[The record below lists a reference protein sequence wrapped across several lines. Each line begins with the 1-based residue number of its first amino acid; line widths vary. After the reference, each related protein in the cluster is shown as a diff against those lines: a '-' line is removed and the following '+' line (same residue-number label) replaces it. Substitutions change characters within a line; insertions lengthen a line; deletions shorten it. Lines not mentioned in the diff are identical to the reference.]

1 MNNVLLQLF
10 GALLIFICIIFAIG
24 NYAIKN
30 RKFTC
35 NRYILNT
42 YLYIILTFNIIAI
55 QLLLLEYNG
64 VKFNPSLLLFVGIFI
79 LTLFCIFLMHNIS
92 SLNIVLKHFVWV
104 IFVLLLG
111 LIFYPMYSSFIDRK
125 ELILSAMLTTILLFV
140 GLSAIAY
147 LKPEYISLSWGPV
160 LLLLLIGGIIMEL
173 TLLFIMNKSQNR
185 SIWFRFMSYFFIGV
199 FMVFIL
205 YDTKRLQI
213 NAKKCVLADYIK
225 ESLGLFL
232 DIFNI
237 FIRILSFGRR

>member
-1 MNNVLLQLF
+1 MNKVLLQLF
-10 GALLIFICIIFAIG
+10 GALLIFVCVVFSIL

-30 RKFTC
+30 RQFTC

-42 YLYIILTFNIIAI
+42 YLYIILTFIIMAI
-55 QLLLLEYNG
+55 QLLLMEYNG
-64 VKFNPSLLLFVGIFI
+64 IKFNPSLMLFIGIFI
-79 LTLFCIFLMHNIS
+79 LTLVFIVLLHKIS
-92 SLNIVLKHFVWV
+92 SLNIVLKHFVWLV
-104 IFVLLLG
+104 FILFLG
-111 LIFYPMYSSFIDRK
+111 LIFYPMYTSFIDKK
-125 ELILSAMLTTILLFV
+125 EMILSAILTTVLLFI

-173 TLLFIMNKSQNR
+173 SLRFIMNKGNNR
-185 SIWFRFMSYFFIGV
+185 SKWFRVMSYFFIIV

-213 NAKKCVLADYIK
+213 NAKNCVIADYIK

-232 DIFNI
+232 DVFNI
-237 FIRILSFGRR
+237 FVRILSLGR

>member
-1 MNNVLLQLF
+1 MNKVLLQLF
-10 GALLIFICIIFAIG
+10 GALLIFVCVVFSIL

-30 RKFTC
+30 RQFTC

-42 YLYIILTFNIIAI
+42 YLYIILTFNIMAI
-55 QLLLLEYNG
+55 QLLLMEYNG
-64 VKFNPSLLLFVGIFI
+64 INFNPSFMLFIGIFI
-79 LTLFCIFLMHNIS
+79 LTLVTIILLHKIS
-92 SLNIVLKHFVWV
+92 SLNIILKHFVWL
-104 IFVLLLG
+104 IFILFLG
-111 LIFYPMYSSFIDRK
+111 LIFYPMYTSFIDKK
-125 ELILSAMLTTILLFV
+125 EMILSAILTTVLLFI

-173 TLLFIMNKSQNR
+173 SLRFIMNKGNR
-185 SIWFRFMSYFFIGV
+185 RSKWFRVMSYFFIIV

-213 NAKKCVLADYIK
+213 NAKNCVIADYIK

-232 DIFNI
+232 DVFNI
-237 FIRILSFGRR
+237 FVRILSLGR